1 MTTPTHTAAEG
12 LAGRL
17 ADMRAILALSRAQD
31 TDDLT
36 ADDAA
41 RLNGLG
47 MSDTDTNDLA
57 DVAYSLADS
66 YCYGAHTLYRMD
78 DDRDARY
85 VISRVELLL
94 AGGGPTHVLTW
105 DERGGG
111 WSDYSDSW
119 AVPDTATLTSDDHE
133 MVADFLRAF
142 IVSELD

>member
-1 MTTPTHTAAEG
+1 MTTDTHTAAQG
-12 LAGRL
+12 FADRL
-17 ADMRAILALSRAQD
+17 ADMRALLALSRAQD

-47 MSDTDTNDLA
+47 MSDTDTDDLT

-105 DERGGG
+105 DERGAG
-111 WSDYSDSW
+111 WGDYFDSW
-119 AVPDTATLTSDDHE
+119 AMPDHYQLTEDEHE
-133 MVADFLRAF
+133 TIADFLRTF